1 MLARPMPSR
10 SDAVPSRRLE
20 KIDECCLT
28 PPLND
33 RFVFAVLSDSRSYP
47 GISPQRCFARF
58 VFEGRGKIVSPSDGY
73 SVVKVLL
80 LKTEIVV
87 YICIFL

>member
-1 MLARPMPSR
+1 MLARPMLSR

-20 KIDECCLT
+20 KIDKSCLT

-33 RFVFAVLSDSRSYP
+33 RFIFLPFYP
-47 GISPQRCFARF
+47 IVVPIPESHRNVVSLALIQTKGHR
-58 VFEGRGKIVSPSDGY
+58 KIVSPSDGY

-80 LKTEIVV
+80 LKTQNVV
-87 YICIFL
+87 